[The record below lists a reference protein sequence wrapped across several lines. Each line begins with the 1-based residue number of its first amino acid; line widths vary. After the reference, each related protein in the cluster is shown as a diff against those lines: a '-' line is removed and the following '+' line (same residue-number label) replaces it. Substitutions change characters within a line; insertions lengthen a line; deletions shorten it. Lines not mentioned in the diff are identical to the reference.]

1 MRGRTGA
8 VLVVAA
14 GLGCLVLATSVR
26 STRPLSEASAAP
38 AIVQQTPSVP
48 IDWDGARRDARSR
61 PSGPVGTL
69 IDAFAAANREKIA
82 AVTIPVLLPGDADLL
97 RDLEIFPNGAFYS
110 ASSSS
115 RGMGLLITGSGRSL
129 AAAAGHSP
137 AQGIDVE
144 RSESGVEASFLRYG
158 ASYSVGLDCRR
169 PEDERCSGPA
179 YLRGLVSR
187 LVVLTAPAR

>member
-14 GLGCLVLATSVR
+14 GLGCLVLATSVH
-26 STRPLSEASAAP
+26 SKRPVSEAAAAP
-38 AIVQQTPSVP
+38 AVAQAPSAP
-48 IDWDGARRDARSR
+48 IDWDSARRDAQGR
-61 PSGPVGTL
+61 PGGPARRL
-69 IDAFAAANREKIA
+69 IDTFAAANNAKIA
-82 AVTIPVLLPGDADLL
+82 AVSIPVLLPGDADLL
-97 RDLEIFPNGAFYS
+97 QDLEIFPNGAFYS

-137 AQGIDVE
+137 PQGIDIE

-158 ASYSVGLDCRR
+158 ASYSVGVDCRR
-169 PEDERCSGPA
+169 PEDERCSGPS